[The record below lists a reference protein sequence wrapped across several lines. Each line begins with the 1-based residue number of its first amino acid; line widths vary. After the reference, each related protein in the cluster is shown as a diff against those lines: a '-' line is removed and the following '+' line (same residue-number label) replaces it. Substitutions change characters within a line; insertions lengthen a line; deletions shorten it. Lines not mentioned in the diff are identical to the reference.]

1 MKQRIECVVVGGPQ
15 HGLIIDQL
23 LDSEHPAP
31 LALVTDDGEQCVA
44 AALGPAGTAGN
55 RVILL
60 HPWATGRQ
68 LLGVL
73 ATLHRQIGSVC
84 APLAA

>member
-1 MKQRIECVVVGGPQ
+1 MKQRIECVIVGGPQ

-31 LALVTDDGEQCVA
+31 LALVTDDGQECIA
-44 AALGPAGTAGN
+44 AALAPAGSAGH
-55 RVILL
+55 RVILM

-68 LLGVL
+68 LTCVL
-73 ATLHRQIGSVC
+73 ATLQRQIGSVC
-84 APLAA
+84 ATLSA